1 MLMKRQSGAATFGFG
16 RFHVDAE
23 RRSLSIDG
31 VPAKLGPR
39 AFDVLLALVERR
51 DRIVGKNELLALV
64 WPDVVVEEGN
74 LYVQVSALRKLFGQ
88 DVIATIPGRGYRFTA
103 GIDAS
108 PDERPA
114 PGLPGVPGSAM
125 YARTS
130 GDAAPGAVVPDGSVP
145 GNLPVADQPLYGRD
159 DAVGAVCRLLERSR
173 LVTVVGAGGIGK
185 SRVGLAVAATL
196 RDRHPDGIW
205 LVELA
210 PLIDHA
216 MFPGSIAS
224 VLGLQLNGTR
234 APSEELA
241 STLESQRLML
251 ILDNCEHM
259 LEPAN
264 ELARALLARA
274 PGVQL
279 LVTSQ
284 EPLGLPGEQVFR
296 LGTLAVPAVGD
307 DACTDPLRAIDYGA
321 IRLFVERVQSLGCRF
336 GLDRRNTGTVVDIC
350 RKLDGL
356 ALAIEFAAA
365 RVPALGVQGV
375 RDRLGERLRM
385 LRTGKRAV
393 PPRHQTLRAALDWS
407 HGLLDPQEQ
416 AVFRRLGVFRGDWT
430 IEAAQRVVSDD
441 GCDEWAALDT
451 IGHLIDKS
459 LVVVDAAESPR
470 YRLLESARAY
480 AIEKLA
486 AAQEFDAMSRR
497 HAAHFTLYFE
507 RLADTLFSGIAT
519 EDEFAAGRA
528 VEIDNLRGAM
538 AWSLG
543 GHGDADTAL
552 ALLAH
557 TAPYSFLLPL
567 RHESEQWWDALLAK
581 LGGSPLS
588 ARQAA
593 MLAQA
598 KIHWRMHRFRQ
609 PALDSEII
617 DLEPRVLRALDA
629 PRRQAL
635 ALCTLTIYAAWAG
648 DLAQAQAALDE
659 FATLDPAALTL
670 QLQAYALHASIATA
684 RMAGD
689 RSSRAV
695 ELADMLASLRA
706 SGGGDGRM
714 AFVVETDAAEDCLQ
728 QGRLDDAIG
737 RFRALA
743 DLGRRQRRDDYRMS
757 YVLMP
762 LALAL
767 IELDRLDEAGQTIR
781 DALPCLQRTAM
792 WADYG
797 PVLALYLA
805 CRGCHESA
813 ALMLGLGDAFL
824 ARAGGCHSLLERR
837 ARQQTLSLLGSIPQ
851 AKVDAWLDEGA
862 ALREEDVARLAIAGD
877 GCTPG

>member
-1 MLMKRQSGAATFGFG
+1 MPAQRRTDAATFGFG
-16 RFHVDAE
+16 RFQVDAG
-23 RRSLSIDG
+23 RRSLLVDG
-31 VPAKLGPR
+31 APAKLGPR
-39 AFDVLLALVERR
+39 AFDVLLALIERR
-51 DRIVGKNELLALV
+51 HRIVGKNELLDLV
-64 WPDVVVEEGN
+64 WSGVIVEESN
-74 LYVQVSALRKLFGQ
+74 LYVQVSALRKLFGPG
-88 DVIATIPGRGYRFTA
+88 VIATIPGRGYRFTA
-103 GIDAS
+103 VVDADRDS
-108 PDERPA
+108 RPSS
-114 PGLPGVPGSAM
+114 GLPGVPERAVRS
-125 YARTS
+125 RS
-130 GDAAPGAVVPDGSVP
+130 PGDAPGATASEGGLP
-145 GNLPVADQPLYGRD
+145 GNVPVIDQPLYGRD
-159 DAVGAVCRLLERSR
+159 DAVRAVCRLLESSR
-173 LVTVVGAGGIGK
+173 LVTIVGAGGIGK
-185 SRVGLAVAATL
+185 SRVGLAVASMV

-210 PLIDHA
+210 PLVDHA
-216 MFPGSIAS
+216 ILPGSIAG

-234 APSEELA
+234 APGEELVSA
-241 STLESQRLML
+241 LESQRLML

-264 ELARALLARA
+264 ALARTLLARA
-274 PGVQL
+274 PGVRL

-284 EPLGLPGEQVFR
+284 EPLGMPGEQVFR

-307 DACTDPLRAIDYGA
+307 DTCADPLRAIDYGA
-321 IRLFVERVQSLGCRF
+321 VRLFVERVQSLGLGFR
-336 GLDRRNTGTVVDIC
+336 LDSRNTAAVVDIC

-375 RDRLGERLRM
+375 RDRLGERLHM
-385 LRTGKRAV
+385 LRTGTRAV
-393 PPRHQTLRAALDWS
+393 PARHQTLRAALDWS

-416 AVFRRLGVFRGDWT
+416 AVFRRLGVFRGDWS
-430 IEAAQRVVSDD
+430 IEAAQRVVTDD
-441 GCDEWAALDT
+441 GCDDWAALDT

-480 AIEKLA
+480 ALEKLA
-486 AAQEFDAMSRR
+486 EAQELAALSCR
-497 HAAHFTLYFE
+497 HASYFALYFE
-507 RLADTLFSGIAT
+507 RLADTLFSGAAT

-538 AWSLG
+538 TWSLG
-543 GHGDADTAL
+543 GHGDAETAL

-567 RHESEQWWDALLAK
+567 RHESEHWWDALLAK

-609 PALDSEII
+609 PALESDVI
-617 DLEPRVLRALDA
+617 DLEPLALRALDD

-635 ALCTLTIYAAWAG
+635 ALSTLTIYAAWAG
-648 DLAQAQAALDE
+648 DLAQARAALDE
-659 FATLDPAALTL
+659 FAALDPAALTP
-670 QLQAYALHASIATA
+670 QLRAYALHASVATA

-689 RSSRAV
+689 AGSRAAQ
-695 ELADMLASLRA
+695 LADALAALREA
-706 SGGGDGRM
+706 GEGDGRM
-714 AFVVETDAAEDCLQ
+714 AFVVETDAAEDCLL
-728 QGRLDDAIG
+728 QGRLDDAVG

-743 DLGRRQRRDDYRMS
+743 DMGRRQRRDDYRMS

-797 PVLALYLA
+797 PVLALFLA
-805 CRGCHESA
+805 RRGRHESA
-813 ALMLGLGDAFL
+813 ARMLGLGDAFL
-824 ARAGGCHSLLERR
+824 ARAGGCHSLLDRR
-837 ARQQTLSLLGSIPQ
+837 ARQRTLLLLESIPR
-851 AKVDAWLDEGA
+851 ARVEAWIGVGA
-862 ALREEDVARLAIAGD
+862 SLSEEDVARLVISGEGGAPD
-877 GCTPG
+877 